1 LVSRQL
7 EEVLEVLVKLR
18 KKQEDFVKRLEEFQT
33 NMDYLEEFFNSINEK
48 QYRLIELM
56 THSFNEKLN
65 ILVNCVQA
73 SLLSQMFII
82 GSILFYCLLNSQ
94 INNPFGTVWWFLSL
108 IATLFGL
115 THLDSLKQLGKQEI
129 KKVFTKE
136 EFLKAVEKA
145 KPGQEIF
152 FDERWEQ
159 LDE

>member
-1 LVSRQL
+1 MKQL

-48 QYRLIELM
+48 QYKLIELI

-115 THLDSLKQLGKQEI
+115 THLDSLKQLEKQEI

-145 KPGQEIF
+145 KPRQEIF